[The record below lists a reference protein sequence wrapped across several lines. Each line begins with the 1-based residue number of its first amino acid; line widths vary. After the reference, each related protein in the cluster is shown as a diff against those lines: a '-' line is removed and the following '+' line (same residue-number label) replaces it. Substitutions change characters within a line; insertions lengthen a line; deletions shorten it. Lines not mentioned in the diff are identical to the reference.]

1 MGVVTGDARDV
12 GSFRR
17 RALGPPA
24 EPTPLHT
31 VELDLA
37 GLGCPPSE
45 LKASLSQQTAMLAAA
60 AQALEHVSTDSER
73 TGVVVGMGCDATI
86 VRHRLR
92 VQHADDDEWLAANED
107 AAPRLTADRVVGTM
121 PNIPANRIH
130 AQRDFRG
137 FGFTVSS
144 EELSGIAALRIGV
157 RALRRGELDTVV
169 AGAVDMC
176 CEPVHARAS
185 DALAAGESGPHGDA
199 AVAFVLKRRV
209 DAEAAGEE
217 IIAVV
222 DTEGVEAV
230 ADANFAAGRFGRTH
244 AASAAT
250 EVAARAAALRA
261 RVRVDQSGAQPAP
274 GGKRAAI
281 WLESIGGRADGI
293 TVSAA
298 AGSPEPLAVGTV
310 PVSERYAGDSRGRS
324 AGTAWRAA
332 NRVET
337 ARALLFGG

>member
-1 MGVVTGDARDV
+1 
-12 GSFRR
+12 
-17 RALGPPA
+17 
-24 EPTPLHT
+24 
-31 VELDLA
+31 
-37 GLGCPPSE
+37 
-45 LKASLSQQTAMLAAA
+45 MLAAA

-86 VRHRLR
+86 ARHRLR

-107 AAPRLTADRVVGTM
+107 AAPRLTADGVIGTM

-209 DAEAAGEE
+209 DAEAAGDE

-222 DTEGVEAV
+222 DTEGVRSRRRMRTSPRDGSAARMRRAPPPKSRRARRRCARGFEWIK
-230 ADANFAAGRFGRTH
+230 AGRSRRR
-244 AASAAT
+244 AASA
-250 EVAARAAALRA
+250 R
-261 RVRVDQSGAQPAP
+261 QY
-274 GGKRAAI
+274 
-281 WLESIGGRADGI
+281 
-293 TVSAA
+293 
-298 AGSPEPLAVGTV
+298 GS
-310 PVSERYAGDSRGRS
+310 SR
-324 AGTAWRAA
+324 
-332 NRVET
+332 
-337 ARALLFGG
+337 